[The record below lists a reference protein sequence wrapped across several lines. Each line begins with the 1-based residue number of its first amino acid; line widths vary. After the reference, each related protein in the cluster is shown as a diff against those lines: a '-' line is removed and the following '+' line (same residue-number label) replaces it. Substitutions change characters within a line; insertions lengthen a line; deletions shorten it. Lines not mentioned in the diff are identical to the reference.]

1 MKRIQI
7 YTAILGCLFTLLSCT
22 KDNLNI
28 TDIDQK
34 KSSETVNLEERES
47 SFFKENVAL
56 IDSRIRSVSEKEYV
70 RELVFVNFSEE
81 EPMLDT
87 VTFDNTSFFDDGSY
101 NDLKANDGIYTSAA
115 IFKHTRKVPYF
126 KEHKVVSVMK
136 ESIVDRNF
144 KHSERLN
151 VLFETYNH
159 APFLNN
165 LDPNNIVLA
174 AGIGVSIECDVEF
187 GTCGCYAD
195 QWGLCNCCCVTVSN
209 CKVTVSAE
217 VGLSSAN

>member
-1 MKRIQI
+1 MKKIKI
-7 YTAILGCLFTLLSCT
+7 HTVILGCLFTLLSCS
-22 KDNLNI
+22 KDNLDN
-28 TDIDQK
+28 TVGNQK
-34 KSSETVNLEERES
+34 KIIETENREEGES

-56 IDSRIRSVSEKEYV
+56 IDSRIRSISEEAYV
-70 RELVFVNFSEE
+70 RELVFVNFSQE

-115 IFKHTRKVPYF
+115 IFKHSKRVPYF
-126 KEHKVVSVMK
+126 KEFEIVSVMK
-136 ESIVDRNF
+136 EVVVDSNF
-144 KHSERLN
+144 KHSERLKE
-151 VLFETYNH
+151 LSATYDH

-165 LDPNNIVLA
+165 LDPDNVILE

-195 QWGLCNCCCVTVSN
+195 QWGLCDCCCVTVSN

-217 VGLSSAN
+217 VGLSS